1 MEGSPNP
8 QTKIEVTLL
17 LHPHDHHRALSIA
30 KAANLAER
38 DFFALAIHLGAS
50 QILQSANTR

>member
-1 MEGSPNP
+1 MGHG
-8 QTKIEVTLL
+8 I
-17 LHPHDHHRALSIA
+17 PHDHHRALSIA